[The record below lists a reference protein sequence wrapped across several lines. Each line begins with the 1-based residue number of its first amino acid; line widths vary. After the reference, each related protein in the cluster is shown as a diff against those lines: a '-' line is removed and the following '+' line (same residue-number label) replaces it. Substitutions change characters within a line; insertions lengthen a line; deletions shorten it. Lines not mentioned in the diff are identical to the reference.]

1 MDIVEVFSQFR
12 KDVFPEE
19 TFEVKVKDVIAEF
32 ETFYPDIVK
41 IIQKDNTFFD
51 EERIVFGHNLS
62 GLENR
67 DSIWKNLLSCMVAC
81 FFHGDIRE
89 KVGTLS
95 SLIKNIWNS
104 SGQKND
110 DITSIL
116 NDDKTEGR
124 FKEILDF
131 VLNSRLA
138 KIFTKLVESI
148 DLTEFDLNIESTDE
162 LIEMIKN
169 PENPKIQST
178 IQKVQTMIKDKVRRG
193 EIDQNVIIREIETI
207 KAKVID
213 LFGNVF
219 KDALGGRRA
228 EVSSAVMVGN
238 SPEARRARMVARL
251 QRKLREKNSK

>member
-1 MDIVEVFSQFR
+1 
-12 KDVFPEE
+12 
-19 TFEVKVKDVIAEF
+19 
-32 ETFYPDIVK
+32 
-41 IIQKDNTFFD
+41 
-51 EERIVFGHNLS
+51 
-62 GLENR
+62 
-67 DSIWKNLLSCMVAC
+67 MVAC

-110 DITSIL
+110 EISAVL
-116 NDDKTEGR
+116 NSEKSEGH

-138 KIFTKLVESI
+138 KIFTKLVETI
-148 DLTEFDLNIESTDE
+148 DISDFDLKIENTDE
-162 LIEMIKN
+162 LIEMLKN
-169 PENPKIQST
+169 PENPKIQAT
-178 IQKVQTMIKDKVRRG
+178 IQKVQAMIKDKVRKG

-228 EVSSAVMVGN
+228 EVPSAVMVGN
-238 SPEARRARMVARL
+238 SPEARRARMIARL
-251 QRKLREKNSK
+251 QRKLRDKNSK